1 MGTPVR
7 CRTNCARTGLDD
19 DIAGDTGRLKFSS
32 MGVPWVRMG
41 VMESW
46 SPKMNSIGADCEVT

>member
-1 MGTPVR
+1 MPGQLCPHPGLTMISQGTP
-7 CRTNCARTGLDD
+7 AALS
-19 DIAGDTGRLKFSS
+19 FSN

-46 SPKMNSIGADCEVT
+46 SPKMNSIGADCAVT